1 MSDLYT
7 RLVARLEAED
17 GQTTAEYAVVLAVI
31 TVAIVGALTALG
43 GGITSALSAVTSY
56 LP

>member
-1 MSDLYT
+1 MLEYYT
-7 RLVARLEAED
+7 WLRARLAQQD
-17 GQTTAEYAVVLAVI
+17 GQTMAEYAVVLAVI

>member
-17 GQTTAEYAVVLAVI
+17 GQTMAEYAVVLAVI

>member
-1 MSDLYT
+1 MTFLAGG
-7 RLVARLEAED
+7 ARVHRDE
-17 GQTTAEYAVVLAVI
+17 GQTMAEYAVVLAVI

-43 GGITSALSAVTSY
+43 GGIQSALSAVTSY